1 MLTRF
6 YLFLC
11 LFSCFIIVLLLFYY
25 CFIIVLLLFY
35 YCFIACSFVAHPLL
49 APYVFNGRSPADPAD
64 YAEECSRA
72 ALFRRQKTVSANE
85 SAKADAADNAEKD
98 SYHIVECCSCL
109 YNKSVREH
117 ACCSLLIL
125 CHFLILSLLF
135 LSLLFLCSFLMCLTA
150 VLTEISCKRI
160 QSQVYLSYVECS

>member
-6 YLFLC
+6 ISVLVFVV
-11 LFSCFIIVLLLFYY
+11 ILLLFY
-25 CFIIVLLLFY
+25 CLLARSLLVLSLFVT
-35 YCFIACSFVAHPLL
+35 CSFFMCLTAD
-49 APYVFNGRSPADPAD
+49 SPADLAD
-64 YAEECSRA
+64 YADECSRA

-117 ACCSLLIL
+117 ACS
-125 CHFLILSLLF
+125 FLVLSLLF
-135 LSLLFLCSFLMCLTA
+135 P
-150 VLTEISCKRI
+150 
-160 QSQVYLSYVECS
+160 YVFNGRSHGNKGN

>member
-6 YLFLC
+6 YLFNFL
-11 LFSCFIIVLLLFYY
+11 SCFYY
-25 CFIIVLLLFY
+25 Y
-35 YCFIACSFVAHPLL
+35 FIACSFVAHPLL
-49 APYVFNGRSPADPAD
+49 APYVFNGRSPADLAD

-72 ALFRRQKTVSANE
+72 ALFRRQKTASANV

-117 ACCSLLIL
+117 ACSFLVLSLPFPYS
-125 CHFLILSLLF
+125 FLVLSLLVLCSF
-135 LSLLFLCSFLMCLTA
+135 LMFPCSFLMCLTA
-150 VLTEISCKRI
+150 VLAFLAEIKFRN
-160 QSQVYLSYVECS
+160 